1 VHGSEYRVREGVL
14 QGHRELEKAATT
26 IEGLQSQVRQLK
38 AAKGFDI
45 GLEQR
50 LAYLTSEVG
59 EVATE
64 VLKLS
69 KDAKSSNGNM
79 STGEI
84 QAVKKNL
91 GMEIY
96 DVMWNLVDLADMA
109 GVDLE
114 STFQEKASLNQGREW

>member
-1 VHGSEYRVREGVL
+1 M
-14 QGHRELEKAATT
+14 QDHREPETFATTT

-38 AAKGFDI
+38 DAKGFDI

-69 KDAKSSNGNM
+69 KDAKRATEKM
-79 STGEI
+79 SADEI
-84 QAVKKNL
+84 RHVKKSL

-114 STFQEKASLNQGREW
+114 STFEEKASLNRDREW